1 MQILIQTTV
10 YTQVKEQKLPQLY
23 TSLSLSHTR
32 TEPQIY
38 NSHTHTHVP
47 PQLFTSHTHTK
58 YSSGD

>member
-23 TSLSLSHTR
+23 TSLSLTHTH

-38 NSHTHTHVP
+38 NSHTHTQNTVVATNERDHN
-47 PQLFTSHTHTK
+47 S
-58 YSSGD
+58 